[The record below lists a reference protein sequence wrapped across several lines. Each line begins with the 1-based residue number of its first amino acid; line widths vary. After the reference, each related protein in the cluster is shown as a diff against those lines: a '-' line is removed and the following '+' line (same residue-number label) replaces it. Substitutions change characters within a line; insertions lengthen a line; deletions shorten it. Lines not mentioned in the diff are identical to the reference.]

1 MQGDFSRTTFDP
13 LKHYSAV
20 LAQQGRVQLDA
31 DFNEQAAILLRQ
43 LRTVVAD
50 LVGPARAPADG
61 GGFEIEQITT
71 DEQKPVREDL
81 AISRGRIYVDG
92 ILVENDLP
100 GATYWTQP
108 DLRLDPDSDELP
120 PEGAFVVYLRVWER
134 LVTALQDP
142 AIREI
147 ALGDPGPDTAAR
159 AKTVWQVAA
168 LGVAATDVETAAQ
181 EFAEKLD
188 GFRPTGLLTAKAKQP
203 PSAAEDACHL
213 PPDNLFRGHE
223 NQLYR
228 VEVHTGGP
236 AWWTGTT
243 TTARRSTGEVLPG
256 ATFKWS
262 RENASVVF
270 PVVSLAKSVAKLG
283 SLGRDG
289 KLGLEVGDRVELVD
303 DATAGRVADDVAA
316 DEYPV
321 AAPRLRTVV
330 AIDAADLQVTLDSQE
345 GDDDCGPGAHPFLR
359 RWDHLPGPGSA
370 DVADDGAIPLVE
382 GRWHELEDG
391 VQVYFEGPPAPLES
405 DGDPRSAGTYRR
417 GDYWLIPAR
426 TANGDVLWPKNEF
439 RPPNGVEYHY
449 APLAYVSGDNA
460 VDTTLRKTFVPL
472 ADGSAP
478 LRQEPKPKPT
488 TGRRKPTG

>member
-61 GGFEIEQITT
+61 GGFEITQVTT
-71 DEQKPVREDL
+71 DGTTTPVREDL

-92 ILVENDLP
+92 LLVENDLP

-108 DLRLDPDSDELP
+108 DLRLEPDADELP
-120 PEGAFVVYLRVWER
+120 AEGAFVVYLRVWER

-147 ALGDPGPDTAAR
+147 ALGDPGPDTSAR

-168 LGVAATDVETAAQ
+168 LAVAATEVGAAEQ
-181 EFAEKLD
+181 EFAEKLV
-188 GFRPTGLLTAKAKQP
+188 GFRPTGLLTAQAKRP

-228 VEVHTGGP
+228 VEVHTGGQ
-236 AWWTGTT
+236 AWWANGSTD
-243 TTARRSTGEVLPG
+243 TARRSAVLSG

-270 PVVSLAKSVAKLG
+270 PVVSLSGAVATLG

-289 KLGLEVGDRVELVD
+289 KLSLEVGDRVELVD

-316 DEYPV
+316 AEYPV
-321 AAPRLRTVV
+321 AASRLRTVV
-330 AIDAADLQVTLDSQE
+330 AIDAADLRVTLDSQE
-345 GDDDCGPGAHPFLR
+345 GDDECGLGANPFLR
-359 RWDHLPGPGSA
+359 RWDHLPGPGTPDIA
-370 DVADDGAIPLVE
+370 EDGALPLIE

-391 VQVYFEGPPAPLES
+391 VQVSFGGPPPSGGED
-405 DGDPRSAGTYRR
+405 DGVAGTYRR

-449 APLAYVSGDNA
+449 APLAYVTGDT
-460 VDTTLRKTFVPL
+460 VDATLRKTFVPL
-472 ADGSAP
+472 TEGSAP
-478 LRQEPKPKPT
+478 VREEPKPKT
-488 TGRRKPTG
+488 TSGRRKPTG